1 MKYAKP
7 EVRTLSDAAEVIQ
20 SGAKGSVMAVDATP
34 PHTTVSAY
42 EADE

>member
-1 MKYAKP
+1 MRYEKP
-7 EVRTLSDAAEVIQ
+7 ELQILADAGKAVQ
-20 SGAKGSVMAVDATP
+20 SGAKGSVMTTDASF

>member
-1 MKYAKP
+1 MKYQKP
-7 EVRTLSDAAEVIQ
+7 EIQVLAEARELIQ
-20 SGAKGSVMAVDATP
+20 SGSKGSVMTTDAVF

>member
-1 MKYAKP
+1 MRYERPEIQMWPNAAK
-7 EVRTLSDAAEVIQ
+7 VIQ
-20 SGAKGSVMAVDATP
+20 SGAKGSVMTTDAAF